1 MEFTV
6 PQFVSK
12 EPSIV
17 GPFTFKQ
24 FIFIG
29 AAGGIC
35 IFLYFVLPMGWFILS
50 AIIIGGGGLALALVK
65 IQRTPLPVF
74 IKNFFLYLFSSKIY
88 VWKKKEFS
96 PIVLTKKKEK
106 IIPEK
111 EESERKSPLKLG
123 PKSHLSSLFK
133 RLETKGK

>member
-12 EPSIV
+12 EPTIV

-29 AAGGIC
+29 IAGGIC
-35 IFLYFVLPMGWFILS
+35 IFLYFVLPFHWFILS
-50 AIIIGGGGLALALVK
+50 AIIFGGGGLALALVK
-65 IQRTPLPVF
+65 VQRTPLPIF

-88 VWKKKEFS
+88 IWKKKEFS
-96 PIVLTKKKEK
+96 PIVLTEKKEK
-106 IIPEK
+106 TIIKEPEEK
-111 EESERKSPLKLG
+111 KSPLKLG

-133 RLETKGK
+133 QLETKGK

>member
-29 AAGGIC
+29 ATGGIC
-35 IFLYFVLPMGWFILS
+35 IFLYFVIPFHWFIL
-50 AIIIGGGGLALALVK
+50 ATIIIGGGGLALALVK

-88 VWKKKEFS
+88 IWKKKEFS

-106 IIPEK
+106 IIK
-111 EESERKSPLKLG
+111 EEPEEKKSPIKLA
-123 PKSHLSSLFK
+123 PKSHLSNLFK
-133 RLETKGK
+133 QLETKGK